1 MSEVDYKNEFE
12 FEKQDTWLSNFILQG
27 LPLVF
32 TRSGWL
38 LHSIQLT
45 VCTFRLLIFPI
56 CLWKVRDC
64 PLVGWSPALAQR
76 DQYFERLQ
84 RNLSFFFF
92 FYVQNCINHHISGQE
107 GILHWIILA
116 QFLATLLFQCNK
128 GWAAS
133 DIIFLLITFLLLQG
147 LFYVGGILNCPL
159 L

>member
-12 FEKQDTWLSNFILQG
+12 FEKQDIWLSNFLLQG
-27 LPLVF
+27 FPLVF

-38 LHSIQLT
+38 LYSTQLT

-56 CLWKVRDC
+56 CLWKIRNC
-64 PLVGWSPALAQR
+64 PLFGWSPALAQR
-76 DQYFERLQ
+76 ILWKTTKDLV
-84 RNLSFFFF
+84 FFWLF

-107 GILHWIILA
+107 GILYWIILA
-116 QFLATLLFQCNK
+116 QFLASLLFWCSK

-133 DIIFLLITFLLLQG
+133 DIILLLITFLLLQG